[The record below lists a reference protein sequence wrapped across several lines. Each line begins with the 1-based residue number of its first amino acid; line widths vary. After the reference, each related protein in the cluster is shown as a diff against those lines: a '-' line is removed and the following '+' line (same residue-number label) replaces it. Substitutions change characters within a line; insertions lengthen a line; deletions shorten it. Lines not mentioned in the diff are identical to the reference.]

1 MTGAI
6 YSSERDA
13 FQEEDNVYERD
24 PVRKARDEQAM
35 ALKRRQEEI
44 PEDVY
49 LKRDML
55 ERLTWYKK
63 WE

>member
-1 MTGAI
+1 MI
-6 YSSERDA
+6 DSNQRDT

-24 PVRKARDEQAM
+24 PVRKAREEKTA

-49 LKRDML
+49 LKRDMFD
-55 ERLTWYKK
+55 RLTWYKK